1 MKIARICFDARQHH
15 REMSKWLLALLLLP
29 MTAGAVPYSKQ
40 AKCLADNLHH
50 EARGESLAGIRAVA
64 NVVLN
69 RVKGKRWPDTIC
81 KVVYQAK
88 QFSWANNYMDRNPSF
103 VAYTAN
109 VQRVVARVM
118 AGRLRDNT
126 RRSTHYHTI
135 AVYPSWAPRL
145 ELTEV
150 IGFHVFYRYPRR
162 KL

>member
-1 MKIARICFDARQHH
+1 
-15 REMSKWLLALLLLP
+15 MSKWLLALLLLP

-69 RVKGKRWPDTIC
+69 RVKGNRWPDTIC
-81 KVVYQAK
+81 QVVYQAK
-88 QFSWANNYMDRNPSF
+88 QFSWANNYMDRN
-103 VAYTAN
+103 
-109 VQRVVARVM
+109 VVSRAM

-135 AVYPSWAPRL
+135 AVYPSWAARL